1 MTNRSP
7 ALAAERTMPGGT
19 PALAAER
26 TMPGGTPARRAVR
39 AVERPVPLRQ
49 AVCDAIADLI
59 ITRVLQPG
67 EHIVETELAAQLGV
81 SRQPVREALQRLHT
95 EGWVDL
101 RPSQG
106 AFVHIPT
113 EKEAD
118 QLMAVRAL
126 LESESALLAA
136 ERCTPQDVER
146 LWELQHAGEKAL
158 AAEDTEGLVTA
169 NTELHAYLLRMAG
182 NEVLTEHIAMVDR
195 RMRWYYVPIAL
206 VRGRKAWDEHASII
220 TAIAAHDAKR
230 AGKLMRRHT
239 ETTRTM
245 YAEQHQASAMRG

>member
-1 MTNRSP
+1 MTDHSP
-7 ALAAERTMPGGT
+7 ALAAGRAVT
-19 PALAAER
+19 
-26 TMPGGTPARRAVR
+26 GGTPARRVVI

-49 AVCDAIADLI
+49 AVHDAIVDLI
-59 ITRVLQPG
+59 ITRVLRPG
-67 EHIVETELAAQLGV
+67 EHVVETELAAQLGV

-106 AFVHIPT
+106 AFIHIPT

-126 LESESALLAA
+126 LESESAVLAA

-146 LWELQHAGEKAL
+146 LWELQAAGEKAL
-158 AAEDTEGLVTA
+158 AADDTEGLVTA

-182 NEVLTEHIAMVDR
+182 NTVLSEHLAMVDQ

-206 VRGRKAWDEHASII
+206 VRGRKAWDDHASII
-220 TAIAAHDAKR
+220 KAVAAHDATR

-245 YAEQHQASAMRG
+245 YVEQHQASTTRG

>member
-1 MTNRSP
+1 MTDPSP
-7 ALAAERTMPGGT
+7 APAAARTTPGD
-19 PALAAER
+19 
-26 TMPGGTPARRAVR
+26 TPARRAVS

-49 AVCDAIADLI
+49 AVHDAITDLI

-67 EHIVETELAAQLGV
+67 EHVVETELAAQLGV

-106 AFVHIPT
+106 AFIHIPT

-126 LESESALLAA
+126 LEAESALLAA

-146 LWELQHAGEKAL
+146 LWELQGAGEKAL
-158 AAEDTEGLVTA
+158 AADDTEGLVTA

-182 NEVLTEHIAMVDR
+182 NRVLTEHIAMVDQ
-195 RMRWYYVPIAL
+195 RMRWYYMPIAL

-220 TAIAAHDAKR
+220 RAVAAHDAKR
-230 AGKLMRRHT
+230 AGKLMRQHT

-245 YAEQHQASAMRG
+245 YAEQHQAATIHG

>member
-1 MTNRSP
+1 MTDHSP
-7 ALAAERTMPGGT
+7 ALAAGRAVT
-19 PALAAER
+19 
-26 TMPGGTPARRAVR
+26 GGTPARRAVT

-49 AVCDAIADLI
+49 AVHDAIVDLI
-59 ITRVLQPG
+59 ITRVLRPG
-67 EHIVETELAAQLGV
+67 EHVVETELAAQLGV

-106 AFVHIPT
+106 AFIHIPT

-126 LESESALLAA
+126 LESESAVLAA

-146 LWELQHAGEKAL
+146 LWELQAAGEKAL
-158 AAEDTEGLVTA
+158 AADDTEGLVTA

-182 NEVLTEHIAMVDR
+182 NTVLSEHLAMVDQ

-220 TAIAAHDAKR
+220 KAVAAHDATR

-245 YAEQHQASAMRG
+245 YLEQHQASTMRG

>member
-1 MTNRSP
+1 MTDRSA
-7 ALAAERTMPGGT
+7 ALAAG
-19 PALAAER
+19 R
-26 TMPGGTPARRAVR
+26 TMPGGTPARRAVT

-49 AVCDAIADLI
+49 AVHDAIADLI

-67 EHIVETELAAQLGV
+67 EHVVETELAAQLGV

-106 AFVHIPT
+106 AFIHIPT
-113 EKEAD
+113 ETEAD
-118 QLMAVRAL
+118 QLMAVR
-126 LESESALLAA
+126 ALLAA

-146 LWELQHAGEKAL
+146 LWELQGAGERAL
-158 AAEDTEGLVTA
+158 AEDDTEGLVTA
-169 NTELHAYLLRMAG
+169 NTELHSYLLRMAG
-182 NEVLTEHIAMVDR
+182 NKVLSEHLAMVDQ

-206 VRGRKAWDEHASII
+206 VRGRKAWDEHA
-220 TAIAAHDAKR
+220 AIVRAVADQDARR
-230 AGKLMRRHT
+230 AGKLMRQHT

-245 YAEQHQASAMRG
+245 YAEQHQASTMRG

>member
-1 MTNRSP
+1 MTTDRSAAP
-7 ALAAERTMPGGT
+7 AAGRTTLTGM
-19 PALAAER
+19 
-26 TMPGGTPARRAVR
+26 PARRAVS

-49 AVCDAIADLI
+49 AVHDAIADLI

-67 EHIVETELAAQLGV
+67 EHVVETELAAQLGV

-106 AFVHIPT
+106 AFIHIPT
-113 EKEAD
+113 ETEAD

-146 LWELQHAGEKAL
+146 LWELQGAGERAL
-158 AAEDTEGLVTA
+158 SADDTEGLVTA
-169 NTELHAYLLRMAG
+169 NTELHSYLLRMAG
-182 NEVLTEHIAMVDR
+182 NKVLTEHLAMVDE
-195 RMRWYYVPIAL
+195 RMRWYYMPIAL
-206 VRGRKAWDEHASII
+206 VRGRKAWDEHAAII
-220 TAIAAHDAKR
+220 RAVADHDAKR
-230 AGKLMRRHT
+230 AGRLMRQHT

-245 YAEQHQASAMRG
+245 YAEQHQAATVRG